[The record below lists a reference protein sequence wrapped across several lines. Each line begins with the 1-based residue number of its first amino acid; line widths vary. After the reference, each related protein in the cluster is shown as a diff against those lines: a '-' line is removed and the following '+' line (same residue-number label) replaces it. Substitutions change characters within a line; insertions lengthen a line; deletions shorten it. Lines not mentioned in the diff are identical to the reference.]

1 MLRTAPRLLRF
12 IAIGLLCALLAL
24 IVWRVGRLAGLAWQ
38 GAAAA
43 RQLLADGSSGAD
55 QETLAERLPRLQ
67 ADLELLD
74 ERLAALNAEVL
85 PLVPAAKALAG
96 APGYGGAIA
105 QAPERLLSAGR
116 LLDTAM
122 ALEPHWEWLLGLDAP
137 RRYLLLVQNN
147 HELRATGGFLSSF
160 GTVVVEQGQIADLA
174 FVDSYELFSTGH
186 EYPPAPEPMQRY
198 MGIQLLTPR
207 DGNWSPDLPTAAETI
222 RKLYTQETG
231 QAVDGIITV
240 DLDTVRHIV
249 KALGS
254 VRVEGVTTPITAENV
269 EQELVQ
275 LWEQPV
281 EQAGETGGVT
291 EATGDWWD
299 KRKDFVP
306 LIAGAA
312 LSQLQAGKYD
322 ATDLVAELT
331 SALDQRSIQVW
342 MDRAGVQKVLAD
354 QKWDGGL
361 HPPTDGDFL
370 AVVDSNV
377 GYNKVDA
384 ALQRALQY
392 EVAWP
397 QGPEQPAEVMLTL
410 TYTQPVVAEDP
421 GCNPAPRYGD
431 NYADL
436 IARCY
441 FDYIRVFVPGG
452 SELMNV
458 SGIDPQTVTSTVGEK
473 GTQQFGGYFVVPP
486 NSTKSITFTYRL
498 PAGITPQD
506 YSLRIQRQSG
516 TDPLPIRVAVNE
528 MVRTGTIKDGEWEWQ
543 QAI

>member
-174 FVDSYELFSTGH
+174 FVDSYELFSTAH

-397 QGPEQPAEVMLTL
+397 QGPEQPAEVMLTM